1 VSGVVA
7 DTSIWIDFL
16 AGRPVPLLDDALAQ
30 AAVVLPPL
38 VVAELVSGARRVPD
52 RRAIQA
58 LVQELPVHDTPLEHW
73 IRVGQLRRQ
82 ARDRGLS
89 VSTLDAHIAQC
100 ALDRDAVLLTR
111 DAIFARLASVT
122 TLRVRG

>member
-1 VSGVVA
+1 
-7 DTSIWIDFL
+7 
-16 AGRPVPLLDDALAQ
+16 
-30 AAVVLPPL
+30 
-38 VVAELVSGARRVPD
+38 
-52 RRAIQA
+52 
-58 LVQELPVHDTPLEHW
+58 
-73 IRVGQLRRQ
+73 VGQLRRQ